1 MKLLNQIKLFLLL
14 LIFIVIILSALTVA
28 ALIFY
33 KKKRNVRLQKEVN
46 FRHIIEV
53 DSEEFVPIEEDG
65 IKDQMIIEKGGKRF
79 TAIIRCRGFD
89 YYTSNVEEKIRTK
102 NSYVSFISALTE
114 PITYRL
120 YGEDIN
126 MENTMKM
133 YQGAKEHAEEML
145 YNLSESYKE
154 AQAEWETVR
163 GTDSVKEEALYKYLL
178 DLQKKIKSFDWRL
191 VHIENQMNYIS
202 KVSGP
207 AAGRQKLAQTYV
219 ISWKNPGG
227 PLSDSMSE
235 KDLYKK
241 AIVELNKACRT
252 KISQLND
259 CGVSAYRCSND
270 ELLDMCRKHYHPKS
284 GNIYTIKDI
293 QNSVYFDEIA
303 TTNSIDTMNYEFE
316 DSLAEEIMLGGEI
329 NA

>member
-1 MKLLNQIKLFLLL
+1 MKLLNQIKIILLM
-14 LIFIVIILSALTVA
+14 LIFIIILLAALTMA
-28 ALIFY
+28 ALILY
-33 KKKRNVRLQKEVN
+33 KKKRDVRLKKEVN
-46 FRHIIEV
+46 YRHIIEV
-53 DSEEFVPIEEDG
+53 DSEEFVPIEDDG

-102 NSYVSFISALTE
+102 NHYVSFMSSLTE
-114 PITYRL
+114 PMTYRM

-133 YQGAKEHAEEML
+133 YQGAKENTEEML

-154 AQAEWETVR
+154 AQADWEAVK
-163 GTDSVKEEALYKYLL
+163 GTGSVKEEELYKYLL
-178 DLQKKIKSFDWRL
+178 DLQKKLISFDWRL
-191 VHIENQMNYIS
+191 FHIEDQINYIS

-227 PLSDSMSE
+227 PLSNYLSDE
-235 KDLYKK
+235 ELYKK
-241 AIVELNKACRT
+241 AIVELNKSCRT
-252 KISQLND
+252 KIRQLND

-284 GNIYTIKDI
+284 SNIYTIKDI

-316 DSLAEEIMLGGEI
+316 DSLVEEIMLGGEI